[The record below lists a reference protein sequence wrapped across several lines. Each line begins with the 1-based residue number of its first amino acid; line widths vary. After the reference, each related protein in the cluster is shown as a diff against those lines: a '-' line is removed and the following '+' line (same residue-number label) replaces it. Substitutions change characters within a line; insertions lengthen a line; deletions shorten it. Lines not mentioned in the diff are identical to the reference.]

1 MSPSKRI
8 VTQLP
13 LTTLWTDEDDLNV
26 VREKYLDK
34 EALRELLKHTLVEFV
49 VADVGS
55 KLKWIT
61 VDKCYDFWKTEVQK
75 HVTDNPHKFY
85 LDDFPDDYAYLASQ
99 WTSINKQPI
108 ILLEKSH

>member
-13 LTTLWTDEDDLNV
+13 LTTLWTDKEDLNV

-34 EALRELLKHTLVEFV
+34 EAIREMLKQTLVEFV
-49 VADVGS
+49 IADVGS

-61 VDKCYDFWKTEVQK
+61 TDKCYEFWKAEVQE

-85 LDDFPDDYAYLASQ
+85 LDNLRENYA
-99 WTSINKQPI
+99 
-108 ILLEKSH
+108 